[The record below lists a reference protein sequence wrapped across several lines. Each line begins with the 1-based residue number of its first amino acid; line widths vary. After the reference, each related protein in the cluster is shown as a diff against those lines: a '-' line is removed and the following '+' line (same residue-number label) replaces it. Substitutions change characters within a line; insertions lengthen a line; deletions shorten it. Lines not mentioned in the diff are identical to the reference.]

1 MHKLDWIYGFLL
13 GIISSIIGS
22 YLFITVFTHYDFMRG
37 LTILRSEGILGGL
50 IKLGALL
57 NLGVFFVLLY
67 FKKDTMA
74 KGVIVATVF
83 LGILAF
89 FV

>member
-1 MHKLDWIYGFLL
+1 MDKLHWAYGFLL
-13 GIISSIIGS
+13 GIAATLLGIYI
-22 YLFITVFTHYDFMRG
+22 FVEVFTKYHF
-37 LTILRSEGILGGL
+37 SEGVAILKYGGMLGRL

-57 NLGVFFVLLY
+57 NLGVFFLLLR

-74 KGVIVATVF
+74 KGVIVAVVF
-83 LGILAF
+83 LAIMTF

>member
-1 MHKLDWIYGFLL
+1 MDKLHWIYGFLL
-13 GIISSIIGS
+13 GIAATIIGT
-22 YLFITVFTHYDFMRG
+22 YLYITFATKYDFR
-37 LTILRSEGILGGL
+37 EGIAILQMGGMLGRL

-57 NLGVFFVLLY
+57 NIGVFFLLLH

-74 KGVIVATVF
+74 KGVIVAVVF
-83 LGILAF
+83 LAIMTF

>member
-1 MHKLDWIYGFLL
+1 MDKLHWVYGFLL
-13 GIISSIIGS
+13 GIAAAAIGS
-22 YLFITVFTHYDFMRG
+22 FIFVET
-37 LTILRSEGILGGL
+37 LTDYHFSEGVAILRYEGMLGRL

-57 NLGVFFVLLY
+57 NLVVFFLLLR

-74 KGVIVATVF
+74 KGVIVAVVF
-83 LGILAF
+83 LAILTF